1 MDDQGKLKVYRGS
14 LKATPTTTATAVTT
28 SSATNAVAVA
38 LPATVLGGGMYEEKR
53 THGSLMTFNNND
65 NAGGIGTYN
74 HNHTHYTTNTR
85 VSHNSNTPRN
95 MIETRGEL
103 VVEPNTGTRMSILE
117 MDVVPEQQPLD
128 HLYPPP
134 APTRNN
140 NNNEDTYMEE
150 KTAELLS
157 KYVTWV
163 AFGCWV
169 PCLLLTIITFY
180 ILSSH
185 NVGYNGRDVA
195 VQNYGVVVIHGLLTC
210 VFVRKMTRTF
220 RRDVTHTASTADFVC
235 CYPQFNKEDPAANRD
250 EYEAQKEAEAIA
262 LSHPILNYYL
272 RILSLMWCVVFI
284 GCFLGVLVPTVQ
296 FMQGEEGTG
305 NIQYYENSNNA
316 TYIAQLVC
324 MGTQLLVVMF
334 LTCGFLPYYNTPNGR
349 GMTKVV
355 ERYKTEIQE
364 W

>member
-195 VQNYGVVVIHGLLTC
+195 VQNYGVVVIHGL
-210 VFVRKMTRTF
+210 
-220 RRDVTHTASTADFVC
+220 
-235 CYPQFNKEDPAANRD
+235 PQFNKEDPAANRD
-250 EYEAQKEAEAIA
+250 DYEAQKEAEAIA
-262 LSHPILNYYL
+262 LSHPILNQYL
-272 RILSLMWCVVFI
+272 RILSLTWCVVFI

-296 FMQGEEGTG
+296 FMLGDEEGT
-305 NIQYYENSNNA
+305 IQYYENSNNA